1 MQKALV
7 GNKLAEDRRTLKD
20 IQTYPTPQK
29 LCQQIVS
36 SPGWPYKTEDKTD
49 LDFYQKRDKAL
60 VSLLYLLAIR
70 ISEALRLTKKQFS
83 IDQKN
88 DRIKVES
95 IKLSKPRKKGK
106 ARRHEYR
113 SEAWL
118 PLKGERAPLTKLVMD
133 YLELLGPEDRL
144 FSFGNS
150 RALQITHA
158 ILGIPNHWLRAY
170 GEDYLYEM
178 WDHDILAVADYVK
191 VEPRTL
197 QEYIRKRYEKYGA
210 T

>member
-1 MQKALV
+1 MRHNDV
-7 GNKLAEDRRTLKD
+7 DGTDRRTLGEIKS
-20 IQTYPTPQK
+20 YPTPQK
-29 LCQQIVS
+29 LCGQIVS
-36 SPGWPYKTEDKTD
+36 SSGWPYKDKD
-49 LDFYQKRDKAL
+49 NEDFYLKRDRAL
-60 VSLLYLLAIR
+60 VSLLYLLALR
-70 ISEALRLTKKQFS
+70 ISEGLRLTRKQFS

-106 ARRHEYR
+106 PRKHEYR
-113 SEAWL
+113 LEAWL
-118 PLKGERAPLTKLVMD
+118 PLKGEREPFTRLVMD

-158 ILGIPNHWLRAY
+158 ILGIPCHWLRAY

-197 QEYIRKRYEKYGA
+197 QEYIRKGYEKYGA
-210 T
+210 A

>member
-1 MQKALV
+1 MQKALM
-7 GNKLAEDRRTLKD
+7 GNRLAEDRRTLKD

-29 LCQQIVS
+29 LYQQVVS
-36 SPGWPYKTEDKTD
+36 APGWPYKNNVER
-49 LDFYQKRDKAL
+49 YQKRDRAL
-60 VSLLYLLAIR
+60 VSLLYLLACR
-70 ISEALRLTKKQFS
+70 ISEARRLIRKQFVMGEE
-83 IDQKN
+83 N
-88 DRIKVES
+88 DRLVVDS

-106 ARRHEYR
+106 PRRHEFR

-118 PLKGERAPLTKLVMD
+118 PLKGERAPLTRLVMD
-133 YLELLGPEDRL
+133 YLELLGPEDKL

-170 GEDYLYEM
+170 GEDYLYET

-197 QEYIRKRYEKYGA
+197 QEYIRKRYEKYQA
-210 T
+210 A